1 MLNLFRGLDLM
12 EKKKNLNFL
21 ADKLFDVEHALN
33 MHASS
38 FFYLPAAGIYEPEKL
53 APHADLI
60 SKCHI
65 YVIGFVPKINFVN
78 AAQKDRDL
86 ILSFEALGKNY
97 DLTWELPPD
106 YTLHHVDGLWYV
118 DDGTGQRFFPN
129 EHSWLQGLQQRYG
142 IAKFLVKYI
151 GQAFG
156 KDGSRSALD
165 RLTKHETLQKISL
178 LGAPE
183 GYRLELVLLQV
194 EPDNQLI
201 TMFNPWAENKEKG
214 SERIKRGLDK
224 LFNTSEKE
232 RVALYEAALIRYF
245 QPEFNIEFKDS
256 FPSTNLKV
264 LQDCYDKDLAAVSA
278 EIVLDE
284 LPVTLYSEVVKPSDT
299 HFAFYDLHSDEARR
313 VFFAK

>member
-1 MLNLFRGLDLM
+1 M
-12 EKKKNLNFL
+12 EKNKSKNFL
-21 ADKLFDVEHALN
+21 ANKLFDVEHALN

-38 FFYLPAAGIYEPEKL
+38 FFYLPAASIYEPEML

-65 YVIGFVPKINFVN
+65 YLIGFMPRINFVN

-86 ILSFEALGKNY
+86 LLSFEILGKNY
-97 DLTWELPPD
+97 DLIWELPPGA
-106 YTLHHVDGLWYV
+106 TLHHEDGLWYV
-118 DDGTGQRFFPN
+118 GDGTGQRFFPN
-129 EHSWLQGLQQRYG
+129 EHSWLQRLQQQYG

-178 LGAPE
+178 LGAPD
-183 GYRLELVLLQV
+183 GYRLELILLQV

-201 TMFNPWAENKEKG
+201 TMFNPWAENRDNG
-214 SERIKRGLDK
+214 SERITRGLDK
-224 LFNTSEKE
+224 LFNTSEQE

-245 QPEFNIEFKDS
+245 QPEFNKEFKDS
-256 FPSTNLKV
+256 FPSTNLKI

-278 EIVLDE
+278 EIALDE
-284 LPVTLYSEVVKPSDT
+284 LPVTLYSEAIEPSNM
-299 HFAFYDLHSDEARR
+299 HFAVHDLHTDEARR
-313 VFFAK
+313 VFFAR